1 MRESHLSK
9 FLGMFYRLRA
19 LKSLPGAWSTV
30 AVWGSTATLGAAA
43 GSTAGRPLS
52 REAEQSSSSGD
63 VGAGATALCQMV
75 SSMGPAELDVAISD
89 LAADISR
96 ASPST

>member
-9 FLGMFYRLRA
+9 FLGMLRA

-30 AVWGSTATLGAAA
+30 AVWVSTATLGAAA

-63 VGAGATALCQMV
+63 VGAGATALSNGILHGARGTGRRYQ
-75 SSMGPAELDVAISD
+75 
-89 LAADISR
+89 
-96 ASPST
+96 

>member
-1 MRESHLSK
+1 M
-9 FLGMFYRLRA
+9 
-19 LKSLPGAWSTV
+19 

-89 LAADISR
+89 LAVDTSR